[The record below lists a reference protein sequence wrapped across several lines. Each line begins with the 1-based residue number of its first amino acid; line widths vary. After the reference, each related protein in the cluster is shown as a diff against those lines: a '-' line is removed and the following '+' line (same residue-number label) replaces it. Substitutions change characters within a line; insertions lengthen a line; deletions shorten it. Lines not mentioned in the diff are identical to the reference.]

1 MEYSVLVAGF
11 LVAFGTTALSTPIVR
26 RLAIDYDWVDRPDGQ
41 RKLHADVVPAIG
53 GIAIALGFGLGLA
66 YLYAV
71 RGLLPFNVVFPT
83 PALWAGA
90 LAIVASGF
98 YDDTRGLG
106 FKGKLA
112 IQAIVAYALLHAGY
126 RIDVS
131 GLPFVG
137 DDVYAQALV
146 SIPVTLLWVV
156 GVINAVNLL
165 DGLDGLAAGVSLIA
179 FAALGLIFGLHGE
192 IGLVM
197 IALIITGA
205 LAGFLLFNFNP
216 ASIFMGDSGSL
227 FLGYLLA
234 TYSLA
239 GTGHA
244 NPMMALVVPAMVLGL
259 PLVDTTLSM
268 ARRFV
273 ERRAIFAPDRDH
285 IHHRLTRTLS
295 DRGAVLVLYVVALTF
310 GSAAVALSLLPVAL
324 GAVVIVGVVVSTGLG
339 LNRLKYLR
347 RSYVVPDIHAIGRPE
362 ARGSETRG
370 TGTEHSSKEAPSKE
384 APSGAAFAFAAS
396 NGDGGA
402 SAADLVASAPA
413 RPSHGFGE
421 EDVANP
427 QGLFAPHAAP

>member
-71 RGLLPFNVVFPT
+71 RELLPFHVVFPT

-112 IQAIVAYALLHAGY
+112 IQAVVAYALLHAGY

-165 DGLDGLAAGVSLIA
+165 DGLDGLAAGVALIA

-234 TYSLA
+234 TYSLS

-259 PLVDTTLSM
+259 PLVDTALSV

-273 ERRAIFAPDRDH
+273 ERKAICAPDRDH

-295 DRGAVLVLYVVALTF
+295 VRNAVLVLYAVALSF
-310 GSAAVALSLLPVAL
+310 GTAAVALSVLPTAI
-324 GAVVIVGVVVSTGLG
+324 GIAVIVGVIVLTGLG

-347 RSYVVPDIHAIGRPE
+347 RSYVVPDIHPIGQ
-362 ARGSETRG
+362 
-370 TGTEHSSKEAPSKE
+370 
-384 APSGAAFAFAAS
+384 SGANASAS
-396 NGDGGA
+396 NPTSRGVPEKSSVPFVASSGDGGA
-402 SAADLVASAPA
+402 SSSELAASGPVVST
-413 RPSHGFGE
+413 RGFGDE
-421 EDVANP
+421 VDAD
-427 QGLFAPHAAP
+427 PHGWQALQAGP

>member
-11 LVAFGTTALSTPIVR
+11 LVAFGTTALTTPIVR
-26 RLAIDYDWVDRPDGQ
+26 RFAIDYGWVDRPDGQ

-53 GIAIALGFGLGLA
+53 GIAIALGFGIGLS

-71 RGLLPFNVVFPT
+71 RGLLPFDVVFPT

-112 IQAIVAYALLHAGY
+112 VQALVAYALLHAGY
-126 RIDVS
+126 RVDVA
-131 GLPFVG
+131 GWPLVG
-137 DDVYAQALV
+137 DDPYAQALV
-146 SIPVTLLWVV
+146 SIPVTLLWIV

-259 PLVDTTLSM
+259 PLVDTALSM
-268 ARRFV
+268 ARRLV

-295 DRGAVLVLYVVALTF
+295 DRNAVLVLYVVALAF
-310 GSAAVALSLLPVAL
+310 GSAAVALSLLPVLL
-324 GAVVIVGVVVSTGLG
+324 GLVVIVGVVVGTGFG

-347 RSYVVPDIHAIGRPE
+347 RSYVVPDIHPIGRSEPTVSA
-362 ARGSETRG
+362 ARGTRAEG
-370 TGTEHSSKEAPSKE
+370 SPKDAPSD
-384 APSGAAFAFAAS
+384 STFAFVAS

-402 SAADLVASAPA
+402 PSVDLVASAHAKPN
-413 RPSHGFGE
+413 RDPRKEGSS
-421 EDVANP
+421 DP
-427 QGLFAPHAAP
+427 QGLLATHTAT

>member
-26 RLAIDYDWVDRPDGQ
+26 RLALDYDWVDRPDGQ
-41 RKLHADVVPAIG
+41 RKLHTEVVPAIG
-53 GIAIALGFGLGLA
+53 GIAIALGFGVGLA

-71 RGLLPFNVVFPT
+71 RGLLPFDVIFPT
-83 PALWAGA
+83 SALWVGA

-106 FKGKLA
+106 FKGKLVV
-112 IQAIVAYALLHAGY
+112 QAIVAYALLHAGY

-131 GLPFVG
+131 GLWFVG
-137 DDVYAQALV
+137 EDVYAQALV
-146 SIPVTLLWVV
+146 SIPVTLLWIV
-156 GVINAVNLL
+156 GIVNAVNLL
-165 DGLDGLAAGVSLIA
+165 DGLDGLAAGVALIA

-234 TYSLA
+234 TYSLS
-239 GTGHA
+239 GTGHTS
-244 NPMMALVVPAMVLGL
+244 PLMALIVPAMVLGL
-259 PLVDTTLSM
+259 PLVDTTLSV

-273 ERRAIFAPDRDH
+273 ERKAICAPDRDH

-295 DRGAVLVLYVVALTF
+295 DRDAVLVLYAVALSF
-310 GSAAVALSLLPVAL
+310 AVAALALSLLPVYAGL
-324 GAVVIVGVVVSTGLG
+324 VVIACVVGMIGLG

-347 RSYVVPDIHAIGRPE
+347 RSYVVPDIHPIGRAGAINE
-362 ARGSETRG
+362 
-370 TGTEHSSKEAPSKE
+370 SSKHTRNQASKSP
-384 APSGAAFAFAAS
+384 ACS
-396 NGDGGA
+396 NGDGGSA
-402 SAADLVASAPA
+402 SAEMVAHDAP
-413 RPSHGFGE
+413 RSGRGLRE
-421 EDVANP
+421 EN
-427 QGLFAPHAAP
+427 AAESSGVTAAGAVS

>member
-1 MEYSVLVAGF
+1 MEYSVLIAGF
-11 LVAFGTTALSTPIVR
+11 LVAFGTTALTTPIVR

-41 RKLHADVVPAIG
+41 RKLHTDVVPAIG
-53 GIAIALGFGLGLA
+53 GIAIALGFGIGLA

-71 RGLLPFNVVFPT
+71 RGLLPFDVVFPT

-112 IQAIVAYALLHAGY
+112 VQALVAYALLHAGY
-126 RIDVS
+126 RVDVS
-131 GLPFVG
+131 GWPLVG
-137 DDVYAQALV
+137 EDPYAQALI
-146 SIPVTLLWVV
+146 SIPVTLLWIV

-273 ERRAIFAPDRDH
+273 ERRAIFSPDRDH

-324 GAVVIVGVVVSTGLG
+324 GAVVIAGVVVSTGFG

-347 RSYVVPDIHAIGRPE
+347 RSYVVPDIHSIGR
-362 ARGSETRG
+362 SETGGAKG
-370 TGTEHSSKEAPSKE
+370 TDAERSSKGVPSKGI
-384 APSGAAFAFAAS
+384 PSDSAFALAAS
-396 NGDGGA
+396 NGDGGV
-402 SAADLVASAPA
+402 SSADLVASGPA
-413 RPSHGFGE
+413 RSNHDFGE
-421 EDVANP
+421 EDVADP
-427 QGLFAPHAAP
+427 QGVFAPHAAP

>member
-11 LVAFGTTALSTPIVR
+11 LVAFGTTALTTPIVR
-26 RLAIDYDWVDRPDGQ
+26 RLAIDYGWVDRPDGQ

-53 GIAIALGFGLGLA
+53 GIAIALGFGIGLA

-71 RGLLPFNVVFPT
+71 RGLLPFDVVFPT
-83 PALWAGA
+83 AALWAGA

-112 IQAIVAYALLHAGY
+112 VQALVAYALLHAGY
-126 RIDVS
+126 RVDVA
-131 GLPFVG
+131 GWPFVG
-137 DDVYAQALV
+137 EDPYTQALV
-146 SIPVTLLWVV
+146 SIPVTLLWIV

-244 NPMMALVVPAMVLGL
+244 SPVMALVVPAMVLGL

-295 DRGAVLVLYVVALTF
+295 DRGAVLVLYVVALAF

-324 GAVVIVGVVVSTGLG
+324 GVVVIVGVVVSTGLG

-347 RSYVVPDIHAIGRPE
+347 RSYVVPDIHPIGRPE
-362 ARGSETRG
+362 TGRSDTRGSGAEG
-370 TGTEHSSKEAPSKE
+370 TGTEPSST
-384 APSGAAFAFAAS
+384 GI
-396 NGDGGA
+396 
-402 SAADLVASAPA
+402 V
-413 RPSHGFGE
+413 
-421 EDVANP
+421 
-427 QGLFAPHAAP
+427 

>member
-1 MEYSVLVAGF
+1 MEYSVLIAGF
-11 LVAFGTTALSTPIVR
+11 LVAFGTTALTTPIVR

-53 GIAIALGFGLGLA
+53 GIAIALGFGVGLS

-71 RGLLPFNVVFPT
+71 RGLLPFDVVFPT

-112 IQAIVAYALLHAGY
+112 VQALVAYALLHAGY
-126 RIDVS
+126 RVDVS

-137 DDVYAQALV
+137 EDVYTQALV
-146 SIPVTLLWVV
+146 SIPVTLLWIV

-165 DGLDGLAAGVSLIA
+165 DGLDGLAAGVSLIG
-179 FAALGLIFGLHGE
+179 FAALGLIFGIHGE

-234 TYSLA
+234 TYSLS

-244 NPMMALVVPAMVLGL
+244 NPMMALAVPAVVLGL
-259 PLVDTTLSM
+259 PLVDTALSV

-273 ERRAIFAPDRDH
+273 ERKAICAPDRDH

-295 DRGAVLVLYVVALTF
+295 HRNAVLVLYAVALSF
-310 GSAAVALSLLPVAL
+310 GVAAVALSVLPVAL
-324 GAVVIVGVVVSTGLG
+324 GIVLIVGVFALTGLG

-347 RSYVVPDIHAIGRPE
+347 RSYVVPDIHPIGR
-362 ARGSETRG
+362 S
-370 TGTEHSSKEAPSKE
+370 
-384 APSGAAFAFAAS
+384 SGAASASEPNREAKAGESSVRFAAS
-396 NGDGGA
+396 NGDGG
-402 SAADLVASAPA
+402 SSSVDLVSMGPMTPA
-413 RPSHGFGE
+413 REVTSTRKLEGRAIADSHE
-421 EDVANP
+421 A
-427 QGLFAPHAAP
+427 LAARAAP